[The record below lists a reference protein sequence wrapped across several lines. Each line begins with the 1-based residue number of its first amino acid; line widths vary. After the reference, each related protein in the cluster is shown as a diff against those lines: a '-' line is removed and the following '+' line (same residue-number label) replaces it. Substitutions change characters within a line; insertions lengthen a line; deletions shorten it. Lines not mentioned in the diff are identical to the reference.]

1 MSRISSTVMLLA
13 CVGVP
18 VGLYFAT
25 APVSTQ
31 PIAPVTTANLCFTA
45 GAVTYRVSPD
55 AAADYRV
62 KIDDARPD
70 LRIALVDG
78 VETADFALVDGV
90 GGLGACESTGRA
102 ALASEASGQRGE
114 SIARAHGPS
123 EDARERAG
131 GARLKTVGVVGE
143 GSEADVTM
151 SLSREPA
158 DADFKLFVHSAHLR
172 PSDVAALVTVI
183 RLQQRNRQIAEVR

>member
-1 MSRISSTVMLLA
+1 MSRIVSALISLV

-31 PIAPVTTANLCFTA
+31 PVTTASLCFTA

-62 KIDDARPD
+62 GIDDARPD
-70 LRIALVDG
+70 LRIALIDG
-78 VETADFALVDGV
+78 VEAADFALVDGI
-90 GGLGACESTGRA
+90 GGFDACESR
-102 ALASEASGQRGE
+102 
-114 SIARAHGPS
+114 
-123 EDARERAG
+123 D
-131 GARLKTVGVVGE
+131 RLKTVGVVGE